1 MDCRTRRR
9 EALHGPWP
17 SPIEELQALY
27 ADEWEIYRDLLL
39 GGKHGDWI
47 AKRLRPRDHS
57 TSLLRAP
64 SVDALARKL
73 EAESERER
81 DA

>member
-27 ADEWEIYRDLLL
+27 AADWEIYRDLLP

-47 AKRLRPRDHS
+47 ANRREPAAGKVNKI
-57 TSLLRAP
+57 TAP
-64 SVDALARKL
+64 HVDSLARQL
-73 EAESERER
+73 AAAEK
-81 DA
+81 